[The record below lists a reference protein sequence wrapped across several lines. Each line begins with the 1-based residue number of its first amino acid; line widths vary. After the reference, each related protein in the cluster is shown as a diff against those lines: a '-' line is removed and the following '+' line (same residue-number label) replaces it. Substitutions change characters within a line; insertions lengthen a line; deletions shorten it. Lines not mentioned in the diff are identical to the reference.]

1 MQKGKFNTIVDAG
14 HGSSAKGAV
23 SARLVDIYKVENC
36 SSGNY
41 PNAGHTVVHG
51 DLKFVAKALPTPA
64 FLNTM
69 KVWTPNLWLGP
80 NSGYFKEQ
88 LDKELKETN
97 YHEMSELLRIHE
109 RSVIVSERHLDMERP
124 GGTQS
129 TEYISST
136 MSGSGAAFS
145 EKSMRR
151 PEVELSRTNTLAPE
165 QFMRG
170 VRAELLA
177 GRTFLHEVSQG
188 FALSVNHG
196 THYPFC
202 LNADARVV
210 MADGSTRRM
219 KDLVDARSTEQVL
232 SVNKD
237 GVICKQPIT
246 NWVKKPIGQNTW
258 MQVILTSS
266 RKNKDGVFYGPKF
279 TNDHRILTTRGYLRV
294 DELQAGDKVI
304 NGERQLDSVGLQVFL
319 GGMLGDGC
327 VYAPIRNSSRTKTS
341 FSHSSAQEEYATFKA
356 SILSKSLGG
365 KLRKITTGNGSFKPG
380 AQHLRYESAASVYM
394 VDLGK
399 RYGCLGKKNIN
410 VEAIMSD
417 IDELGLAIWYMDDGQ
432 YKRHSTGDEV
442 YLHTQG
448 FTEDQVGSL
457 ISALSSKFDIKATR
471 IGGQKGKPILRI
483 ARQSHGTW
491 FGMIAK
497 YVTTDLR
504 YKVPSRYMSSQINI
518 EAEAGPAYHETVVDV
533 ITSTPSRYRTE
544 AYCIEVSDTH
554 NFYVSNEKGMFA
566 VSNCTFRDCTPQQAY
581 ADFSILPSMVGDVY
595 LNVRSF
601 PIRVGNNY
609 TADGKQVGYSGDF
622 CDDQVETTWEQIA
635 RDAEMPPDEAA
646 ALAERERTTVTKKIR
661 RVATQSWKLLRYAAD
676 STGATKVVLNFP
688 QYIHWSAYGVRGGMK
703 EFREL
708 HPKVRSYIDKM
719 EEATNLKVVMIG
731 TSAQHD
737 DYIWLG

>member
-170 VRAELLA
+170 VRAELSA

-188 FALSVNHG
+188 FALSVNQG
-196 THYPFC
+196 THYPF
-202 LNADARVV
+202 
-210 MADGSTRRM
+210 
-219 KDLVDARSTEQVL
+219 
-232 SVNKD
+232 
-237 GVICKQPIT
+237 
-246 NWVKKPIGQNTW
+246 
-258 MQVILTSS
+258 
-266 RKNKDGVFYGPKF
+266 
-279 TNDHRILTTRGYLRV
+279 
-294 DELQAGDKVI
+294 
-304 NGERQLDSVGLQVFL
+304 
-319 GGMLGDGC
+319 
-327 VYAPIRNSSRTKTS
+327 
-341 FSHSSAQEEYATFKA
+341 
-356 SILSKSLGG
+356 
-365 KLRKITTGNGSFKPG
+365 
-380 AQHLRYESAASVYM
+380 
-394 VDLGK
+394 
-399 RYGCLGKKNIN
+399 
-410 VEAIMSD
+410 
-417 IDELGLAIWYMDDGQ
+417 
-432 YKRHSTGDEV
+432 
-442 YLHTQG
+442 
-448 FTEDQVGSL
+448 
-457 ISALSSKFDIKATR
+457 
-471 IGGQKGKPILRI
+471 
-483 ARQSHGTW
+483 
-491 FGMIAK
+491 
-497 YVTTDLR
+497 
-504 YKVPSRYMSSQINI
+504 
-518 EAEAGPAYHETVVDV
+518 
-533 ITSTPSRYRTE
+533 
-544 AYCIEVSDTH
+544 
-554 NFYVSNEKGMFA
+554 
-566 VSNCTFRDCTPQQAY
+566 CTFRDCTPQQAY

-646 ALAERERTTVTKKIR
+646 ALAERERTTVTRKIR
-661 RVATQSWKLLRYAAD
+661 RVATQSWKLLKYAAE
-676 STGATKVVLNFP
+676 STGATKLVLNFP
-688 QYIHWSAYGVRGGMK
+688 QYIHWSAYDVRGGEK
-703 EFREL
+703 EFKAL
-708 HPKVRSYIDKM
+708 HSKVREYVDRM
-719 EEATNLKVVMIG
+719 EETTNLKVVMIG
-731 TSAQHD
+731 TSEQHNG
-737 DYIWLG
+737 YIWLG